1 MPSTQHLE
9 IDFIFPEGIEVKH
22 TPDSKEVR
30 SNCLSLKRSFFTKK
44 GSVKMRQSFSSLCER
59 IPVGDYPA
67 LRNEIDKIIQLQ
79 EEEVVLRI
87 SE

>member
-1 MPSTQHLE
+1 
-9 IDFIFPEGIEVKH
+9 
-22 TPDSKEVR
+22 
-30 SNCLSLKRSFFTKK
+30 
-44 GSVKMRQSFSSLCER
+44 MRQSFSSLCER